1 MIYLSCADT
10 AKLIRTA
17 LKESFPGVKFTV
29 QSRVY
34 AGGASID
41 VAYTNGPT
49 YDQVKTVTSMFVG
62 AYFDSSTDYRGSVYN
77 SLDGEEVRFA
87 ANYVFISR
95 KFSKIVL
102 EILVDASC
110 KYYGYATP
118 AIVDSGF
125 GAQISDQVDYETNR
139 RMMDSVGKA
148 SACETHYS
156 PTLARVAFLGDDGY
170 GQGCV
175 GRLAA

>member
-1 MIYLSCADT
+1 MNYLSCADT
-10 AKLIRTA
+10 AKLVRAA
-17 LKESFPGVKFTV
+17 LKESFPGVKFAV
-29 QSRVY
+29 RSSVY

-41 VAYTNGPT
+41 VAYTDGPT

-62 AYFDSSTDYRGSVYN
+62 AYFDSSIDYRGFVYN

-87 ANYVFISR
+87 ANYVFITR
-95 KFSKIVL
+95 KFSKMVL

-110 KYYGYATP
+110 KYYGLAMP
-118 AIVDSGF
+118 AITDSGF
-125 GAQISDQVDYETNR
+125 GAYISDQVDYETNR
-139 RMMDSVGKA
+139 RMMDSVNKA
-148 SACETHYS
+148 SACETQYS